1 MHKTETAQKRTWA
14 LGKGTMA
21 LADHIFGMQTRDKE
35 NVINYAPK
43 PSTHS
48 KPKGIL
54 RRAKREQSAPV
65 KNLHALSHM
74 QLAGMQN
81 ETLTDDLAYV
91 HSALNACSY
100 NLESPTASADGDCY
114 GDGSEPED
122 VPSKPPS
129 EGYRTITLTLDEIC
143 KTLDDHPTS
152 NIERIATDKE
162 PSAPS
167 STATCRIITLNL
179 DEVRKNAG
187 GKPRPLAYQDQS
199 CAGPS
204 TDVPARISATA
215 SGWCNASFGLKRFN
229 EEYFEALKHKVAWS
243 KPEAQSSSDL
253 PPAAA
258 GTQFT
263 CFTGTKSLLVQV
275 LTCSCAGGAV
285 RRMLDA
291 PAQQELAEDDLE
303 TRRLL
308 DDLTTRITASEQVGA
323 CLQLQD

>member
-1 MHKTETAQKRTWA
+1 MQGSVLRGPAGGVRQKRTWA
-14 LGKGTMA
+14 PGKGTMA
-21 LADHIFGMQTRDKE
+21 LADRIFGMQACDKE

-54 RRAKREQSAPV
+54 RKVKREQSAPV
-65 KNLHALSHM
+65 KHTGALSHM

-114 GDGSEPED
+114 SDGSELED
-122 VPSKPPS
+122 VPSKPTS
-129 EGYRTITLTLDEIC
+129 AGYRTITLTLDEIC

-179 DEVRKNAG
+179 DEVRKNAR
-187 GKPRPLAYQDQS
+187 GKPRPLAYQDQT
-199 CAGPS
+199 GPS

-215 SGWCNASFGLKRFN
+215 SGWCNASFGLKCFN
-229 EEYFEALKHKVAWS
+229 EEYFEALKHKAAWRN
-243 KPEAQSSSDL
+243 PEAQGSSDL
-253 PPAAA
+253 PSAAA

-263 CFTGTKSLLVQV
+263 CFTGTKSLLVQI
-275 LTCSCAGGAV
+275 LTCSCRRSSKEDAGCSCA
-285 RRMLDA
+285 
-291 PAQQELAEDDLE
+291 
-303 TRRLL
+303 TRALGGRP
-308 DDLTTRITASEQVGA
+308 
-323 CLQLQD
+323 